1 MAWGVSSDMK
11 ITILT
16 GNSGFYPSATKRF
29 GAAYYFP
36 FRNVRDFLNLE
47 QPARRRGIESGTFL
61 GLFGLCLNTTEIFLI
76 VVQTPRFQ
84 KYLAIFACQIFFNI
98 AQKEGKSLYWR
109 NVWSS
114 TISHSWKWTQITAQ

>member
-36 FRNVRDFLNLE
+36 FRNVRDFLKLE

-76 VVQTPRFQ
+76 VVQTPR
-84 KYLAIFACQIFFNI
+84 LAIFACQIFFNI